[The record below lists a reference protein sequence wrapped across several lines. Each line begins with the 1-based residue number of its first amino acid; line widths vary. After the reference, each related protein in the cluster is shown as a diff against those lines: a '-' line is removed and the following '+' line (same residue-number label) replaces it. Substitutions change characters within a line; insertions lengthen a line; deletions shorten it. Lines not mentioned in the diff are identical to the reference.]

1 MLILVD
7 VFSLMAISYDRFM
20 SVLAFPFRPNMG
32 HCMAYIISGN
42 IHSNIHSNTFY

>member
-20 SVLAFPFRPNMG
+20 SVAFPFRPNMG
-32 HCMAYIISGN
+32 HCKAYIISGN
-42 IHSNIHSNTFY
+42 VHSANTF